1 MKRMLVALLL
11 GTTSTFAAAADNS
24 CLAKKY
30 DAYIDASLHWY
41 EDLASLTSEQYPE
54 LTEVSDWFLEGRK
67 HHFELNRAAV
77 RYYLTEDQTKVA
89 TEQPVEAWLQLEQKD
104 IKVLASRSD
113 ELGQLA
119 KVTFGDRQAKPHEKN
134 YELRSAFADLLSHPT
149 KIDTA
154 LQRYNSS
161 IKQLESIKCE

>member
-11 GTTSTFAAAADNS
+11 GTTSTFAAAADNT

-41 EDLASLTSEQYPE
+41 EDLASLTSEQYPD
-54 LTEVSDWFLEGRK
+54 LKEVSDWFLEGRK
-67 HHFELNRAAV
+67 HHFELNRAALH
-77 RYYLTEDQTKVA
+77 YYLTQDQTKVA
-89 TEQPVEAWLQLEQKD
+89 TAQPVEAWLQLEQKD
-104 IKVLASRSD
+104 IKVLASRND

-149 KIDTA
+149 KIDAA
-154 LQRYNSS
+154 LKRYNSS